1 MTVAIAIKTIAVLL
15 AVAIGILAL
24 VLEIKH
30 RDKDDGK
37 R

>member
-1 MTVAIAIKTIAVLL
+1 MISIAIKTTAVLL
-15 AVAIGILAL
+15 AVFIATLAL